1 MSQFLH
7 EIPKFYVRDQNIL
20 LVREPKKSNLI
31 LVCHA
36 TAKTK
41 KYHFHKLRQT
51 LSESTIETDFVV
63 PKLLF

>member
-7 EIPKFYVRDQNIL
+7 QILKFYVRDQNIL

-41 KYHFHKLRQT
+41 KVSFSQT
-51 LSESTIETDFVV
+51 
-63 PKLLF
+63 

>member
-41 KYHFHKLRQT
+41 LRQT